1 MISLFILLIFI
12 NSSLSTD
19 WVVLSSF
26 AHWRL
31 ALIRV
36 KFSSTI
42 TSIHS
47 ASNFTCSSHTNTN
60 INLIHLQIDIILPL
74 LQMSV
79 KYPHLQA
86 SPTPR
91 SSRYHRK
98 YWKWSS
104 ANSTDFLSITFLAL
118 ANSFVKFA
126 SVSWRRK
133 ASSCQ
138 CGRESAKVRWRPV
151 SQGLRMNRDKMKWLS
166 YLSLL

>member
-47 ASNFTCSSHTNTN
+47 ASNFTRSSHTNINLFHLHTN

-98 YWKWSS
+98 YWK
-104 ANSTDFLSITFLAL
+104 
-118 ANSFVKFA
+118 
-126 SVSWRRK
+126 
-133 ASSCQ
+133 
-138 CGRESAKVRWRPV
+138 
-151 SQGLRMNRDKMKWLS
+151 
-166 YLSLL
+166 